1 MRQGVK
7 APTSSPCTKKKP
19 VAKERNMQGLD
30 AHYSALWVAN
40 ERRLDEQQQT
50 KTYTVSVA
58 VEGYVDIVIDA
69 TSREEAEASA
79 LDKVEVQGM
88 LVTELTITDV
98 EEWK

>member
-1 MRQGVK
+1 
-7 APTSSPCTKKKP
+7 
-19 VAKERNMQGLD
+19 MQGLD

-40 ERRLDEQQQT
+40 ERRLAEQGKT

-79 LDKVEVQGM
+79 LDRVEVQGM
-88 LVTELTITDV
+88 LVTEMTITDV

>member
-1 MRQGVK
+1 
-7 APTSSPCTKKKP
+7 
-19 VAKERNMQGLD
+19 MQGLD
-30 AHYSALWVAN
+30 NHYSALWVAN
-40 ERRLDEQQQT
+40 ERRLAEQGKT

-69 TSREEAEASA
+69 ASREEAEASA

-98 EEWK
+98 EQWT

>member
-1 MRQGVK
+1 
-7 APTSSPCTKKKP
+7 
-19 VAKERNMQGLD
+19 MQGLD

-40 ERRLDEQQQT
+40 ERRLADQGKT

-79 LDKVEVQGM
+79 LDRVEVQGM
-88 LVTELTITDV
+88 LVTEMTITDV